1 MTNNVCLQP
10 ALQWDIPAAVPARS
24 RPIAA
29 KASVRP
35 LEERDLEP
43 LADLFM
49 QRFRKARR
57 NARSRM
63 EIAGANQGARN
74 RCLSLCKATPAGSK
88 T

>member
-57 NARSRM
+57 NARSPCSRV
-63 EIAGANQGARN
+63 RP
-74 RCLSLCKATPAGSK
+74 CWSVTPFPA
-88 T
+88 